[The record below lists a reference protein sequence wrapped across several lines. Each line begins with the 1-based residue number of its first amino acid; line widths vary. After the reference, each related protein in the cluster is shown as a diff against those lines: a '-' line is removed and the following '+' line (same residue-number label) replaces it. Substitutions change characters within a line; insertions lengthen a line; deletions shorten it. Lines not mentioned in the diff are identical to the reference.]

1 MSRYLVSADAERDL
15 VEIIDFVALDSPA
28 AAQRVLEN
36 LHLAMQQLA
45 DMPRMGFQR
54 RELAEDDV
62 RFWVVHSYLIVY
74 RAEVEPIQ
82 VLRVVSGYR
91 DLVDLLR

>member
-1 MSRYLVSADAERDL
+1 MSRYVVSEDAELDL
-15 VEIIDFVALDSPA
+15 EEIVDFVALDSPA
-28 AAQRVLEN
+28 AAVRVGRPAPGHAGACWN
-36 LHLAMQQLA
+36 ASHG
-45 DMPRMGFQR
+45 GFAR

-82 VLRVVSGYR
+82 ILRVVSGYR
-91 DLVDLLR
+91 DLVELLR